1 MKRAVMSET
10 VNRHPYSFAVRAWS
24 EHFYFLR
31 DEVTVSN
38 FQCVLIAGMEIMEQC
53 VAPKVARLNATPLR
67 GKNAPLKRDVLLAPV
82 HCLTQPGASSALL
95 EQGNMDA
102 THHFCATKRYH

>member
-10 VNRHPYSFAVRAWS
+10 VNRYPYSFAVRAWS

-38 FQCVLIAGMEIMEQC
+38 FQCVLIAGMEIMEKC
-53 VAPKVARLNATPLR
+53 VAQNVARLNAKPLR
-67 GKNAPLKRDVLLAPV
+67 ATWGKRCPVETGQYRCYAPLPRNQMV
-82 HCLTQPGASSALL
+82 AS
-95 EQGNMDA
+95 D
-102 THHFCATKRYH
+102 

>member
-1 MKRAVMSET
+1 MSET

-38 FQCVLIAGMEIMEQC
+38 FQCVLIAGMEIMDKC
-53 VAPKVARLNATPLR
+53 VAQKVDIFNVVLSSGKSGMNLARLKG
-67 GKNAPLKRDVLLAPV
+67 GKCV
-82 HCLTQPGASSALL
+82 
-95 EQGNMDA
+95 
-102 THHFCATKRYH
+102 